1 MWLEIS
7 ICCNRLLGLFKG
19 QKITNIPCHANSLL
33 PSALLED
40 VMTLGDLVVVFSRL
54 LVRSFNDFSSIFEEI
69 AFSRK
74 SLVAILDPN
83 SLLTVEK
90 CGMSV
95 VERWGRDSPDT
106 VLETLVQRKEIC
118 ESFCPLLFCCISSS
132 LLLQLNS
139 PSEHN
144 YIQHLQKCNK
154 SYFLVLWI
162 WIFSDLSVSWTINQ
176 PLPFI
181 NN

>member
-1 MWLEIS
+1 MFLLIEMWLEIS

-95 VERWGRDSPDT
+95 VER
-106 VLETLVQRKEIC
+106 
-118 ESFCPLLFCCISSS
+118 
-132 LLLQLNS
+132 
-139 PSEHN
+139 
-144 YIQHLQKCNK
+144 
-154 SYFLVLWI
+154 
-162 WIFSDLSVSWTINQ
+162 
-176 PLPFI
+176 
-181 NN
+181 